1 MTDPKIIHAYR
12 HLYRGLLH
20 AVQFSKPARY
30 TARNQLRRAFCEK
43 GAKYDYRGITRTI
56 RFLDAATRERGL
68 EHRVLKNLLFIAWHR
83 YDDAPSWRHA
93 QLEQR
98 AEQHRRFRT
107 ALEDHV
113 LKTTYSHYDMTS
125 SLQNVTTA
133 PLRTRTMPQQHSVPS
148 VGKEEPRRWI
158 KRYRTEVAASCA
170 SVLSTVTA
178 FPLDSVKTRMQ
189 TYPYDGA
196 RHCVRTTYNAEGM
209 RGFFRGVT
217 APLASVT
224 LVRTISFSIYQRSKY
239 VYSDWMARNLGFS
252 PLEHVNKNGAYP
264 NLGTIACFGAAGA
277 TAGSGIT
284 LIACPFELTKLSAQ
298 VSVLM
303 ANQKNVDPKKQAIA
317 LSYHNKGTIKTLKN
331 IVKHR
336 GFTGM
341 YTGLNLHLLRDTLGT
356 GIYFATYES
365 SKQLLTTFSG
375 TAAHK
380 NPIAVLAAGGLCGIV
395 SWALIYPIDSVK
407 SIYQRNAL
415 MYSKGQSVPIPKIQF
430 FRRDMY
436 RGLAVSMG
444 RSAAV
449 NAVFFSAFEFF
460 KKRINALKD
469 TP

>member
-1 MTDPKIIHAYR
+1 M
-12 HLYRGLLH
+12 
-20 AVQFSKPARY
+20 PA
-30 TARNQLRRAFCEK
+30 E
-43 GAKYDYRGITRTI
+43 
-56 RFLDAATRERGL
+56 
-68 EHRVLKNLLFIAWHR
+68 
-83 YDDAPSWRHA
+83 
-93 QLEQR
+93 
-98 AEQHRRFRT
+98 
-107 ALEDHV
+107 
-113 LKTTYSHYDMTS
+113 S

-133 PLRTRTMPQQHSVPS
+133 TVRTRTMPQHQQQQHHHHHHSVS
-148 VGKEEPRRWI
+148 KEEPRRWI
-158 KRYRTEVAASCA
+158 KRYRTEVAASSA

-196 RHCVRTTYNAEGM
+196 LHCVKTTYSAEGM
-209 RGFFRGVT
+209 RGFFRGASLHNLFTSRVPLTQPPRNPGVT

-224 LVRTISFSIYQRSKY
+224 LVRTISFSIYQRSKH
-239 VYSDWMARNLGFS
+239 VYSDWMGKNLGFC
-252 PLEHVNKNGAYP
+252 PLQHVNKNGAYP

-303 ANQKNVDPKKQAIA
+303 ANQKNVDPQKQAIA
-317 LSYHNKGTIKTLKN
+317 LSYGNKGTIKTLAN

-336 GFTGM
+336 GFAGM

-375 TAAHK
+375 KDAHK
-380 NPIAVLAAGGLCGIV
+380 NPIAVLAAGALCGIV

-415 MYSKGQSVPIPKIQF
+415 MYSKGQKVPIPKIQF

-436 RGLAVSMG
+436 RGLGVSMG

-449 NAVFFSAFEFF
+449 NAVFFSSFEFL
-460 KKRINALKD
+460 KKRINALED

>member
-1 MTDPKIIHAYR
+1 MTNLDIIHAYR

-20 AVQFSKPARY
+20 AVQFSSPARY
-30 TARNQLRRAFCEK
+30 TARNQLRRAFREK
-43 GAKYDYRGITRTI
+43 GATYDHRGYSRTI

-68 EHRVLKNLLFIAWHR
+68 EHQVLKNLLIMAW
-83 YDDAPSWRHA
+83 YRHENLPGWK
-93 QLEQR
+93 QVQMTELQK
-98 AEQHRRFRT
+98 
-107 ALEDHV
+107 HV
-113 LKTTYSHYDMTS
+113 KNTVYNHYDATIKMLNKS
-125 SLQNVTTA
+125 MGLRSLQNVTA
-133 PLRTRTMPQQHSVPS
+133 ASVRTRTMPQQHSV
-148 VGKEEPRRWI
+148 GKDEPRRWI
-158 KRYRTEVAASCA
+158 KRYRTEVAASSA

-196 RHCVRTTYNAEGM
+196 LHCVRATYNAEGM
-209 RGFFRGVT
+209 RGFFRGVL

-224 LVRTISFSIYQRSKY
+224 LVRTVSFSIYQRSKY
-239 VYSDWMARNLGFS
+239 IYSDWMAKNIGFC

-317 LSYHNKGTIKTLKN
+317 MSYHNKGTIKTLSN

-336 GFTGM
+336 GYTGM

-375 TAAHK
+375 TDAHK
-380 NPIAVLAAGGLCGIV
+380 NPIAVLVAGAVCGIV

-415 MYSKGQSVPIPKIQF
+415 MYSKGQHVPIPKIQF

-436 RGLAVSMG
+436 RGLGVSMG

-460 KKRINALKD
+460 KKRINAVKD
-469 TP
+469 M

>member
-1 MTDPKIIHAYR
+1 M
-12 HLYRGLLH
+12 
-20 AVQFSKPARY
+20 PA
-30 TARNQLRRAFCEK
+30 E
-43 GAKYDYRGITRTI
+43 
-56 RFLDAATRERGL
+56 
-68 EHRVLKNLLFIAWHR
+68 
-83 YDDAPSWRHA
+83 
-93 QLEQR
+93 
-98 AEQHRRFRT
+98 
-107 ALEDHV
+107 
-113 LKTTYSHYDMTS
+113 S
-125 SLQNVTTA
+125 SLQNVTTVSIQ
-133 PLRTRTMPQQHSVPS
+133 TRTMPQQHSVS
-148 VGKEEPRRWI
+148 KEEPRRWI
-158 KRYRTEVAASCA
+158 KRYRTEVAASSA

-196 RHCVRTTYNAEGM
+196 LHCVKTTYNSEGM

-224 LVRTISFSIYQRSKY
+224 LVRTVSFSIYQRSKY
-239 VYSDWMARNLGFS
+239 VYSDWMGRNLGFC

-317 LSYHNKGTIKTLKN
+317 LSYHNKGTIKTLSN

-336 GFTGM
+336 GYAGM

-375 TAAHK
+375 TDAHK

-415 MYSKGQSVPIPKIQF
+415 MYSKGQKVPIPKIQF

-436 RGLAVSMG
+436 RGLGVSMG

-460 KKRINALKD
+460 KKRINVLKD
-469 TP
+469 APYEA

>member
-1 MTDPKIIHAYR
+1 MP
-12 HLYRGLLH
+12 
-20 AVQFSKPARY
+20 V
-30 TARNQLRRAFCEK
+30 E
-43 GAKYDYRGITRTI
+43 
-56 RFLDAATRERGL
+56 
-68 EHRVLKNLLFIAWHR
+68 
-83 YDDAPSWRHA
+83 
-93 QLEQR
+93 
-98 AEQHRRFRT
+98 
-107 ALEDHV
+107 
-113 LKTTYSHYDMTS
+113 S

-133 PLRTRTMPQQHSVPS
+133 PVWTRTMPQHHI

-158 KRYRTEVAASCA
+158 KRYRTEVAASSA
-170 SVLSTVTA
+170 SVLSTITA

-196 RHCVRTTYNAEGM
+196 LHCVRSTYGAEGM

-224 LVRTISFSIYQRSKY
+224 LVRTVSFSIYQRSKY
-239 VYSDWMARNLGFS
+239 VYSDWMARNVGFC
-252 PLEHVNKNGAYP
+252 PLEHVNKTGAYP

-317 LSYHNKGTIKTLKN
+317 LSYSNKGTIKTLSN

-336 GFTGM
+336 GFAV
-341 YTGLNLHLLRDTLGT
+341 RDTLGT

-375 TAAHK
+375 KKAHK
-380 NPIAVLAAGGLCGIV
+380 NPIAVLAAGALCGIV

-415 MYSKGQSVPIPKIQF
+415 MYSKGQHVPIPKIQF

-436 RGLAVSMG
+436 RGLGVSMG

-469 TP
+469 AS

>member
-1 MTDPKIIHAYR
+1 MTDLNVIHAYR

-20 AVQFSKPARY
+20 AVQFAKPSRF
-30 TARNQLRRAFCEK
+30 TARDQLRRAFREK
-43 GAKYDYRGITRTI
+43 GAKYDARGIARTI
-56 RFLDAATRERGL
+56 RFLEAAARERGL
-68 EHRVLKNLLFIAWHR
+68 EHRVLKNLLRLAWHR
-83 YDDAPSWRHA
+83 YGSVPSWSHTWSSENKKKKRQA
-93 QLEQR
+93 
-98 AEQHRRFRT
+98 T
-107 ALEDHV
+107 V
-113 LKTTYSHYDMTS
+113 YKHYDMTIAMLNKTS
-125 SLQNVTTA
+125 RVQDVTTA
-133 PLRTRTMPQQHSVPS
+133 PIRTRIMPQQYSVA
-148 VGKEEPRRWI
+148 KEEPRRWI
-158 KRYRTEVAASCA
+158 KRYRTEVAASSA
-170 SVLSTVTA
+170 SVLSTITA

-196 RHCVRTTYNAEGM
+196 LHCVKTTYKAEGM

-239 VYSDWMARNLGFS
+239 VYSDWMARNIGFC
-252 PLEHVNKNGAYP
+252 PLDHVNKNGAYP
-264 NLGTIACFGAAGA
+264 NLGTMACFGVAGA

-317 LSYHNKGTIKTLKN
+317 LSYHNKGTIKTLRN

-336 GFTGM
+336 GFAGM

-375 TAAHK
+375 TDAHK
-380 NPIAVLAAGGLCGIV
+380 NPVAVLAAGALCGIV

-415 MYSKGQSVPIPKIQF
+415 MYSKGQKVPIPKIQF

-436 RGLAVSMG
+436 RGLGVSMG

-460 KKRINALKD
+460 KKRINAMKD
-469 TP
+469 TI

>member
-1 MTDPKIIHAYR
+1 M
-12 HLYRGLLH
+12 
-20 AVQFSKPARY
+20 PA
-30 TARNQLRRAFCEK
+30 E
-43 GAKYDYRGITRTI
+43 
-56 RFLDAATRERGL
+56 
-68 EHRVLKNLLFIAWHR
+68 
-83 YDDAPSWRHA
+83 
-93 QLEQR
+93 
-98 AEQHRRFRT
+98 
-107 ALEDHV
+107 
-113 LKTTYSHYDMTS
+113 S
-125 SLQNVTTA
+125 SIQNVTGAT
-133 PLRTRTMPQQHSVPS
+133 PLRTRTMPQLSTGS
-148 VGKEEPRRWI
+148 EKPRRWI
-158 KRYRTEVAASCA
+158 KRYRTELSASSA

-178 FPLDSVKTRMQ
+178 FPLDSVKTRLQ
-189 TYPYDGA
+189 TYPYNGFV
-196 RHCVRTTYNAEGM
+196 HCVRNTYQSEGL

-239 VYSDWMARNLGFS
+239 VYSDWMGKHFGFC
-252 PLEHVNKNGAYP
+252 PLEHVNKNGAFP

-284 LIACPFELTKLSAQ
+284 FIACPFELTKLSAQ

-317 LSYHNKGTIKTLKN
+317 LSYHNKGTFKTLAN
-331 IVKHR
+331 IVRHR

-375 TAAHK
+375 RDAHK
-380 NPIAVLAAGGLCGIV
+380 NPVAVLAAGALCGIV

-415 MYSKGQSVPIPKIQF
+415 MYSKGQKVPIPKIRF
-430 FRRDMY
+430 FKRDMY
-436 RGLAVSMG
+436 RGLGVSMG

-449 NAVFFSAFEFF
+449 NAVFFSAFEFL
-460 KKRINALKD
+460 KKRINALED
-469 TP
+469 VE